1 VVSAHYDVVPKLIII
16 QSKSLG
22 INAQGFNIGI
32 CYDYGTGFK
41 EKKLVNRL
49 YRTHIA
55 AKPQYTSFDHAR
67 KEELSKHSYENG

>member
-1 VVSAHYDVVPKLIII
+1 VVNTHYDEVPKLENI

-55 AKPQYTSFDHAR
+55 AKPQNSSFVHAVQQ
-67 KEELSKHSYENG
+67 ELSKCS